1 MSTVSLRAA
10 ATALGV
16 AKSTLSQLLRR
27 EPSLAAAVVG
37 RGARGSLEIDLDL
50 LRSAWGQLQ
59 GPEPSPVLSAKALYE
74 AERRRLLWW
83 QLQGL
88 VGQLEDQA
96 SRLANAAELTAA
108 LDQEVADAIAIAR
121 TWAASTEVAAVA
133 GQPQAQA
140 RIELQA
146 SIVSR
151 QQEIADRGKVPSAP
165 PPQPPSL
172 AVPDPL
178 PKFWELKAAI
188 EATRA
193 EQAELA
199 HRLAVGELAEASVV
213 SDRYVGIARQLRDG
227 WRQAGEHVALQARR
241 LDTPESVRKAA
252 LHALSAAG
260 LS

>member
-1 MSTVSLRAA
+1 MSIVSLRAA

-16 AKSTLSQLLRR
+16 AKSTFSQLLRR
-27 EPSLAAAVVG
+27 ERTLAAAVVG
-37 RGARGSLEIDLDL
+37 TGSRGSLQIDIDL
-50 LRSAWGQLQ
+50 LRSAWAQLQ
-59 GPEPSPVLSAKALYE
+59 GPDPSPVLSDRARYE
-74 AERRRLLWW
+74 AERRRYLWW

-88 VGQLEDQA
+88 VGEVEEQA

-108 LDQEVADAIAIAR
+108 LDEEVADAIAVAR
-121 TWAASTEVAAVA
+121 TWAASPEVAAVA

-146 SIVSR
+146 SIVGL
-151 QQEIADRGKVPSAP
+151 QQQIADRGKVPPAP
-165 PPQPPSL
+165 LPQQPPL
-172 AVPDPL
+172 AVPTPL
-178 PKFWELKAAI
+178 PGLWELRAAI

-199 HRLAVGELAEASVV
+199 HRLAVGELAEATVV
-213 SDRYVGIARQLRDG
+213 SDRYVGIARQLRDA

-241 LDTPESVRKAA
+241 LDTPESVRNAA
-252 LHALSAAG
+252 LQALSAAG

>member
-10 ATALGV
+10 ASAIGV
-16 AKSTLSQLLRR
+16 AKSTLSQLVRR
-27 EPSLAAAVVG
+27 ERTLAAAVVG
-37 RGARGSLEIDLDL
+37 RGARGSLQIDLDQ

-59 GPEPSPVLSAKALYE
+59 GHEPSGLSDRARYE
-74 AERRRLLWW
+74 AERRRYLWW

-88 VGQLEDQA
+88 VGEVEEQA

-108 LDQEVADAIAIAR
+108 LDEEVADAIAIAR
-121 TWAASTEVAAVA
+121 AWASSSEVAAVA
-133 GQPQAQA
+133 GKPQDLA

-146 SIVSR
+146 SIVAL
-151 QQEIADRGKVPSAP
+151 QQEIAERGKVPSVP

-172 AVPDPL
+172 AVPNPL
-178 PKFWELKAAI
+178 PGLWELKAAI

-199 HRLAVGELAEASVV
+199 HRLAVGELCEATVV
-213 SDRYVGIARQLRDG
+213 TDRFVGIAHQLRDG
-227 WRQAGEHVALQARR
+227 WRQAGEQIALQARR
-241 LDTPESVRKAA
+241 LNTPESVKKAA
-252 LHALSAAG
+252 LQALSAAG